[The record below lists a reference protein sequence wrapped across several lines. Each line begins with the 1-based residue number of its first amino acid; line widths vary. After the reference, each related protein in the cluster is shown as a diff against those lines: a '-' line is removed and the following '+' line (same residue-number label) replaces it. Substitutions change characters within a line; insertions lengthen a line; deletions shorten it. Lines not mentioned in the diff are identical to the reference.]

1 MPQARRKG
9 IRLRRSGFAA
19 WREVGELVF
28 MITRALA
35 PWLLFL
41 ALFLL
46 PAITAIGVARAEVP
60 ADAIAPFA
68 AHELAPGVHLL
79 AQPEGW
85 SGPATGNVT
94 VIEQSDGIVLVD
106 SGASVAD
113 GRRVVAFVRSL
124 TDKPVKAVLITHW
137 HNDHPLGVSAIREAW
152 PRVRIIATERTR
164 DGLLGPARTS
174 VALRPDA
181 HFETQILNEGSL
193 AIAQVQALLAD
204 PSTAEDRR
212 GRIRRYIEN
221 LRNFARDWR
230 GTYLV
235 PPTETFTDSLTID
248 DPVRSVRIM
257 FLGRANTEGDAVAW
271 LPRERIVVTGDIVV
285 SPVPFGF
292 FSFPEP
298 WIATLE
304 RIKALD
310 FALLVPGHGQPM
322 RDSAY
327 LDRLIAT
334 ISDIRAQVGPLA
346 RQGLSLED
354 VRSRVDFTAQ
364 TAIFAADARLRPAFE
379 GYWLT
384 PMVENAWRE
393 ARGLAIVQG
402 GGDTTAASVNSR
414 RSR

>member
-1 MPQARRKG
+1 
-9 IRLRRSGFAA
+9 
-19 WREVGELVF
+19 
-28 MITRALA
+28 
-35 PWLLFL
+35 
-41 ALFLL
+41 
-46 PAITAIGVARAEVP
+46 
-60 ADAIAPFA
+60 
-68 AHELAPGVHLL
+68 
-79 AQPEGW
+79 
-85 SGPATGNVT
+85 
-94 VIEQSDGIVLVD
+94 
-106 SGASVAD
+106 
-113 GRRVVAFVRSL
+113 
-124 TDKPVKAVLITHW
+124 
-137 HNDHPLGVSAIREAW
+137 
-152 PRVRIIATERTR
+152 
-164 DGLLGPARTS
+164 
-174 VALRPDA
+174 
-181 HFETQILNEGSL
+181 
-193 AIAQVQALLAD
+193 VQTLLAD

-248 DPVRSVRIM
+248 DPVRPVRIM

-271 LPRERIVVTGDIVV
+271 LPRERIVATGDIVV

-310 FALLVPGHGQPM
+310 FALLVPGHGRPM

-402 GGDTTAASVNSR
+402 GGETTPASVNR
-414 RSR
+414 QRSR